1 MGEFETG
8 GEFKPKIIERPKP
21 IYMDDEEPSP
31 ALVLKLIENH
41 RRGSLDRFKR
51 LQAYYEGYNDIL
63 TRTKTDSTK
72 PNNRLVSGYPSYIV
86 DIMQGYFVGKPITYT
101 SEDKQLIEDIQD
113 IYNYNDEQD
122 ENSELAKM
130 AGIKGK
136 AYEVI
141 YIDEDVNIRFNEIDA
156 DNVILVFDTKI
167 NPEPNFAIVVNWGS
181 RLDEVTSTPLTATV
195 YTRDRIQQY
204 IQGENGLILQEET
217 DHYFGQVPI
226 IEYLNN
232 DEAIG
237 DFERVIS
244 LIDAYDKANSDTAND
259 FEEFTDAF
267 LYLVN
272 LFGTTDAD
280 IEQLK
285 KDKVLLLDEDG
296 QAGWLTKNINDT
308 AIENYKDRLN
318 GDIMRFAKV
327 PDVSDIN
334 FSGNISGEAMK
345 YKLLALDQVIATKQR
360 KFKRALQKR
369 IELICIYM
377 AIKGKQYDY
386 REVDINF
393 TYNKPENEKEAV
405 EMAIQMLGITSL
417 STALSRVPGVD
428 DVELEL
434 AKIETEKNSYLDLDS
449 LLPEEDPEKEGQE
462 GGQDEED

>member
-1 MGEFETG
+1 MGEFEKG
-8 GEFKPKIIERPKP
+8 GDFKPKIIERAKP
-21 IYMDDEEPSP
+21 IYMDEEPSP

-63 TRTKTDSTK
+63 TRTKTDDTK

-101 SEDKQLIEDIQD
+101 SEDKDLIEDIQD

-136 AYEVI
+136 SYEVV

-156 DNVILVFDTKI
+156 DNVIMVFDTKI
-167 NPEPNFAIVVNWGS
+167 NPEPNFAIIVNWGS
-181 RLDEVTSTPLTATV
+181 KLDDVIISPLTATV
-195 YTRDRIQQY
+195 YTRDKILHYQ
-204 IQGENGLILQEET
+204 QGENGLILIDEE
-217 DHYFGQVPI
+217 DHYFDQVPI
-226 IEYLNN
+226 IEFLNN
-232 DEAIG
+232 DEGIG

-272 LFGTTDAD
+272 LFGTTDED
-280 IEQLK
+280 IEKLK
-285 KDKVLLLDEDG
+285 NDKVLLLDEDG

-327 PDVSDIN
+327 PDVSDNN
-334 FSGNISGEAMK
+334 FSGNVSGEAMK

-369 IELICIYM
+369 IELICVYL

-386 REVDINF
+386 RELDINF

-449 LLPEEDPEKEGQE
+449 LLPRDETEREGLE